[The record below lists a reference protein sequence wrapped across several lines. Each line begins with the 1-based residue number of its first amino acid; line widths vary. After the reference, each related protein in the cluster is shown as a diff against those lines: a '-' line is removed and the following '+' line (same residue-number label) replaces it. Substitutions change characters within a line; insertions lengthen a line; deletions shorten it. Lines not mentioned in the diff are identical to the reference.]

1 VTQKGTLRVAFG
13 GKITPYAL
21 PRIGVAPVA
30 VSLGGHITTTTA
42 QSTHPQLRTITLA
55 INRDG
60 RLDYQGLPVCHYR
73 QIYPATNV
81 EALENCR
88 DALVGTGTFT
98 AHVLLPEQSPFPSNG
113 RVLAFNGKVHGRP
126 VIFAHIYGTTSLPTS
141 FVLPFSLTRTK
152 GTFATTLTAHL
163 PLIAANWGFINGVS
177 LRLFRRFRYRG
188 KVHSYLS
195 AGCPA
200 AKGFPGAVFPFARA
214 TYGFDTTIGNL
225 ATTMVRS
232 CKVRG

>member
-1 VTQKGTLRVAFG
+1 MTQKGTLRVAFG

-30 VSLGGHITTTTA
+30 VSLGGHITTTDA
-42 QSTHPQLRTITLA
+42 SAHPQLRTITLA
-55 INRDG
+55 INRNG
-60 RLDYQGLPVCHYR
+60 RLDYKGLPVCHYR
-73 QIYPATNV
+73 QIHPASSQ
-81 EALENCR
+81 EALEACR
-88 DALVGTGTFT
+88 SSLVGTGNFT
-98 AHVLLPEQSPFPSNG
+98 ANVLLPEQSPFPSNG
-113 RVLAFNGKVHGRP
+113 KVLAFNGKVHGRP
-126 VIFAHIYGTTSLPTS
+126 VVFAHIYGTTPLPTS
-141 FVLPFSLTRTK
+141 FVLPFTLKHTK

-163 PLIAANWGFINGVS
+163 PLIAANWGFVNGVS
-177 LRLFRRFRYRG
+177 LKLTRRFRYRG

-200 AKGFPGAVFPFARA
+200 PKGFPGAVFPFARA